1 MDQEQ
6 RREQRHAFIAQAEV
20 LEQNSGALMSSQI
33 SDLSLGGCYVD
44 TVNPLPDGTP
54 VHLKI
59 LTETHSFEAPAKVVY
74 SHAFL
79 GMGVKFLDVQPKFEE
94 VLRLWLPQPAEKSSE
109 AHG

>member
-6 RREQRHAFIAQAEV
+6 RREQRHAFIAYVEV

-59 LTETHSFEAPAKVVY
+59 LTETHSFEAPAKVAY

-94 VLRLWLPQPAEKSSE
+94 VLHLWPPQPAEKSNE